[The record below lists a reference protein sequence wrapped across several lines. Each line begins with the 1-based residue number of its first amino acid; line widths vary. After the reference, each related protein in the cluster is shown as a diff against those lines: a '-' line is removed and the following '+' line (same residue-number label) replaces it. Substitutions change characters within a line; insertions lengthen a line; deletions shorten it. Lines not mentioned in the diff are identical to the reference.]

1 LVKLNSKIV
10 TGSTVALT
18 AIQLLM
24 PLSASAATNT
34 KATSSSNQ
42 TEKVATSTSSLS
54 SATSADLAQKF
65 GLDKSTN
72 LVKSNKVQRGDTVT
86 FDNFFVVGNDSQMK
100 SLSLVDPLNENFS
113 YDSARVLLSQPI
125 DEDTKATVDSNASSS
140 SSSAASSSSTDD
152 KSTQSK
158 LNADDPQNYK
168 AVDVSKTG
176 KFTFD
181 KDKHTISWSADKPS
195 QYFGQ
200 MVDLQVT
207 VKVNADTNL
216 DDIPNQSYMLKNNDK
231 TETDK
236 VHVTVDGK
244 ETPAPENHTPK
255 TATTKTGAAS
265 TPAPVTKYAKQGSL
279 PQTMQKIA
287 KQFWPLILAG
297 VAMVGAGSIYLLKSL
312 KNKEAKK

>member
-34 KATSSSNQ
+34 NVASSSSNQ

-72 LVKSNKVQRGDTVT
+72 LVKSNKVQRGDSVT

-125 DEDTKATVDSNASSS
+125 DEDTKATVDSNSSS
-140 SSSAASSSSTDD
+140 TASSSSTDD

-158 LNADDPQNYK
+158 FNADDPQNYK

-216 DDIPNQSYMLKNNDK
+216 DDIPNQSYMLKNDDK
-231 TETDK
+231 TQTDK

-244 ETPAPENHTPK
+244 ETPASENHTPK
-255 TATTKTGAAS
+255 TATTKTAAAS

>member
-1 LVKLNSKIV
+1 MVKLNSKIV

-24 PLSASAATNT
+24 PLSASAATNIN
-34 KATSSSNQ
+34 ATSSSSNQ

-72 LVKSNKVQRGDTVT
+72 LVKSNKVQRGDSVT
-86 FDNFFVVGNDSQMK
+86 FDNFFVVGNDSQIK

-125 DEDTKATVDSNASSS
+125 DEDTKATVDSNSSS
-140 SSSAASSSSTDD
+140 TASSSSTDD

-158 LNADDPQNYK
+158 FNADDPQNYK

-216 DDIPNQSYMLKNNDK
+216 DDIPNQSYMLKNDDK
-231 TETDK
+231 TQTDK

-255 TATTKTGAAS
+255 TATTKTAAAS

-297 VAMVGAGSIYLLKSL
+297 VALFGAGSIYLLKSL

>member
-1 LVKLNSKIV
+1 MVKLNSKIV

-34 KATSSSNQ
+34 NATSSSSNQ

-72 LVKSNKVQRGDTVT
+72 LVKSNKVQRGDSVT
-86 FDNFFVVGNDSQMK
+86 FDNFFVVGNNSQMK

-125 DEDTKATVDSNASSS
+125 DEDTKATVDSNSSS
-140 SSSAASSSSTDD
+140 TASSSSTDD

-158 LNADDPQNYK
+158 FNADDPQNYK

-216 DDIPNQSYMLKNNDK
+216 DDIPNQSYMLKNDDK
-231 TETDK
+231 TQTDK

-255 TATTKTGAAS
+255 TATTKTAAAS

-297 VAMVGAGSIYLLKSL
+297 VALAGAGSIYLLKSL